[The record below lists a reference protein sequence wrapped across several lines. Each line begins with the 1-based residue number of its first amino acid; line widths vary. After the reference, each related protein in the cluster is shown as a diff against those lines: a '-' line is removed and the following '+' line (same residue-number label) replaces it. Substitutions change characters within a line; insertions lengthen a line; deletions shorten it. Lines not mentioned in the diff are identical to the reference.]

1 MPYNDEWVTVEL
13 ETTPSA
19 QFIYV
24 YPPQMDLT
32 ADELDHY
39 EDKAQAVV
47 QAILNYM
54 SKNLGWSFGLPELT
68 NWQHH
73 IGFDSPAP
81 MGQYAEKYCIKSD
94 DGSVVTSNSDGRSE
108 IEFQGKK
115 APVYAKVWLELPGK
129 VMSLETTISALT
141 DDLKALAEC
150 MTQAK
155 NAMTDMAQIHGII
168 AKEQA
173 QDLAGRMNGA
183 PEDPAFA
190 SDNDKKEKY
199 GGMYR

>member
-1 MPYNDEWVTVEL
+1 
-13 ETTPSA
+13 
-19 QFIYV
+19 
-24 YPPQMDLT
+24 
-32 ADELDHY
+32 
-39 EDKAQAVV
+39 
-47 QAILNYM
+47 
-54 SKNLGWSFGLPELT
+54 
-68 NWQHH
+68 
-73 IGFDSPAP
+73 
-81 MGQYAEKYCIKSD
+81 MGQYAEKYCIRATTAASSNIEQRRQKRDRNPGQEGPGLRQGMAGAAGQGHVAGD
-94 DGSVVTSNSDGRSE
+94 DDKRPDRQ
-108 IEFQGKK
+108 F
-115 APVYAKVWLELPGK
+115 
-129 VMSLETTISALT
+129 
-141 DDLKALAEC
+141 KALAEC